1 MCYCSNYNILKNNNN
16 NSYNFY
22 ISELLYL
29 KLSYHS
35 TIFGNNLCKIFSGIF
50 LHKIKICNFKY
61 YFIN

>member
-35 TIFGNNLCKIFSGIF
+35 TIYLVIIYAKF
-50 LHKIKICNFKY
+50 LVE
-61 YFIN
+61 YFYTKSKFVILNIIL